1 MQVSSLLS
9 RYFDQSSVSKR
20 SESTERTSN
29 QQPESNPLDLLNAK
43 SNTSSAQEILSQY
56 DVSDITPRE
65 FSEMLQSLHTSGVI
79 TDQQYQD
86 LSTLRAELDA
96 QGIEPDEKTDL
107 VQFCE
112 KRLEDARDSNAESS
126 LISTMERR
134 LESLRKFALIQS
146 TPELASLNSYA

>member
-29 QQPESNPLDLLNAK
+29 QQPENNPLDLLTSK
-43 SNTSSAQEILSQY
+43 SNTTSAQEILSQY

-65 FSEMLQSLHTSGVI
+65 FTEMLQSLHTSGVI

-96 QGIEPDEKTDL
+96 RGIEPDEKTDL

-112 KRLEDARDSNAESS
+112 KRLRTHAIPMPS
-126 LISTMERR
+126 RR
-134 LESLRKFALIQS
+134 
-146 TPELASLNSYA
+146 

>member
-20 SESTERTSN
+20 SESNEPSRD
-29 QQPESNPLDLLNAK
+29 QQLENKPLDLLSTK
-43 SNTSSAQEILSQY
+43 SCTTSAQEILSQY

-65 FSEMLQSLHTSGVI
+65 FSEMLQSLHASGVI

-96 QGIEPDEKTDL
+96 QGIEPDEKIDL

-112 KRLEDARDSNAESS
+112 RRLEDARDSNAESS
-126 LISTMERR
+126 LVSTMERR

-146 TPELASLNSYA
+146 TPELASLNYYA